1 MNTAPLRTT
10 SIRVIRSEDSLNPRE
25 DGDCLGKMICFHG
38 RYRLGDKHT
47 YRTPHDF
54 HDSPEFQKAQKSG
67 LILPLYLYDHSGI
80 TMSTIP
86 FSCPWDSGQVGFI
99 YTTLERY
106 TMFTGRKALNKTLK
120 AKLLESL
127 RQEVKT
133 YSHYLE
139 GEVYDLEVDGEIV
152 CCGFYGTDW
161 ATNGLM
167 EYVPEG
173 VRNPDLWDIE

>member
-1 MNTAPLRTT
+1 MSITTEVRVLRST
-10 SIRVIRSEDSLNPRE
+10 DPLNPRE
-25 DGDCLGKMICFHG
+25 DGDSLGKMICFHG

-47 YRTPHDF
+47 YRTPDDF
-54 HDSPEFQKAQKSG
+54 HASDEFRKAQKSG

-80 TMSTIP
+80 TMRTYP
-86 FSCPWDSGQVGFI
+86 FDCPWDSGQVGFI
-99 YTTLERY
+99 YTNLERY
-106 TMFTGRKALNKTLK
+106 KMLTGRKALNKTLK

-133 YSHYLE
+133 YSQYLE
-139 GEVYDLEVDGEIV
+139 GEVYDLEVDGEII